1 MEELKLDNDVKTFI
15 EKNIG
20 FIEYGEF
27 DDLYDQAYEWL
38 SNDQVRFLTY
48 MLSNILDIDLK
59 KFAIDNILKH
69 FSIEIENFK
78 HVNEHESLFISS
90 FERLYMNHRN
100 GLSFY
105 DFENLAQQYLIQNNL
120 LPKSKFVEG
129 ELLLVK

>member
-1 MEELKLDNDVKTFI
+1 MGEIKLDNDVKTFI

-20 FIEYGEF
+20 FIEYGAF

-38 SNDQVRFLTY
+38 SNDQVRFLTH

-78 HVNEHESLFISS
+78 HVNEHKSLFISS
-90 FERLYMNHRN
+90 FERMYMNHLN
-100 GLSFY
+100 GLSIY

-120 LPKSKFVEG
+120 LPKSKFVDG

>member
-27 DDLYDQAYEWL
+27 DYLYDQAYEWL
-38 SNDQVRFLTY
+38 SNDQVRFLTH
-48 MLSNILDIDLK
+48 MLSNILEIDLK

-78 HVNEHESLFISS
+78 HVKEHKSLFISS
-90 FERLYMNHRN
+90 FERMYMNHLN
-100 GLSFY
+100 GLSIY
-105 DFENLAQQYLIQNNL
+105 DFENLARQYLIQNNL
-120 LPKSKFVEG
+120 LPKSKYVDG